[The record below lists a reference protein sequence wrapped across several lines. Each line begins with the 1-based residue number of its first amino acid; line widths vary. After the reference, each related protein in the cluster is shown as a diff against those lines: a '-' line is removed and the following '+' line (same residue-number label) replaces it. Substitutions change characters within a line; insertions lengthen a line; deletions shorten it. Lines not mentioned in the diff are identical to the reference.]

1 MNLYLLGPL
10 ELRAAGSVVD
20 AGQPRR
26 RAVLAALAADAGRP
40 VPVSTLV
47 ERVWDTAAPD
57 AARSVL
63 YAHISRLRRLLDD
76 AAAAEATWAPQDT
89 SEASKT
95 SAMPKAPGGADE
107 PARPGPLRIS
117 RTAGGYVLE
126 ADERSVD
133 LLRFRTLT
141 AQGREP
147 HLSDERRAQLLREAL
162 GLWRGVPLAGLPG
175 AWAERARTA
184 WTQERVEAALA
195 WARVLLRQERPQEVP
210 TVLQPLL
217 AEHPLCEPL
226 AVALIRSLADAGRT
240 AEALDAYAGIRRRLA
255 DELDVAPGREVQAAY
270 EEALRGGRETSGG
283 GGPAPAAVGTPA
295 PAAAPVP
302 AQLPMAVTHFSG
314 REEQLAEL
322 TRHLVD
328 ADGPDSAEAGS
339 AVVVSA
345 VSGTAGVGKTA
356 LAVRWA
362 HRMREAFP
370 DGQLYVDLRGYDPDE
385 PVSAAQALAGFLTA
399 LGVPGQEIP
408 LRLHD
413 RAARYRTA
421 VDGRRLLVLL
431 DNAASAAQ
439 VRPLLPGSPTC
450 KVVITSRDS
459 LSSLVSVHGA
469 HRMILDVL
477 SPQEALTLLRALI
490 GPRVDD
496 DPAAAAALA
505 EQCGRLPLALRVA
518 AELVLSRHRETLAQL
533 VDELRDRRR
542 RLDLLDCGDGDPRA
556 AVRAVFS
563 WSYDRLPDAEARLF
577 RLLGLHPGPDTDVY
591 GAAALA
597 GESVERTRRSLD
609 VLHRAH
615 LLHRS
620 GPGRHGMHDLL
631 RAYAA
636 ELATSHEE
644 AAERDAAM
652 TRLLDHCLAASAA
665 AMDVLYPAERHLRPA
680 VGTPPTGLPP
690 LRTADECRAWLRGAQ
705 PTLVAL
711 CSRTEEPGPSRHT
724 VRIATTLHRH
734 YERSG
739 HFADAL
745 SVHTHAV
752 RAARAVGDVRGEV
765 DVLAC
770 VGAVHRRLGDYESAR
785 RQHADA
791 LALCRRIGYPAGEA
805 RHLTNVGVL
814 HELQG
819 GYREAAEHH
828 ERAVDLFR
836 AVGDVHGEAD
846 VLNNL
851 GIVQEL
857 LEDYQASIERYQ
869 QALTLYRRTGHTFGE
884 ASALGNLGIVL
895 ARLGDH
901 AAAAGRFEQALN
913 LFRRLGHTGGEAHAL
928 SNLGDALCR
937 QGRHEEAAEHQ
948 REALAHFRRTGEP
961 YGETGALNGL
971 GEALHGAGRH
981 AEALDAHAAA
991 LELARGIGEQEE
1003 QARAHIGSAQVRQ
1016 ARGERA
1022 PAAEHLREALSLYT
1036 ALGSPRAEEARKA
1049 LLSMTG
1055 G

>member
-10 ELRAAGSVVD
+10 ELRVAGRVVD

-57 AARSVL
+57 GARSVL

-76 AAAAEATWAPQDT
+76 AAATADDGAAQ
-89 SEASKT
+89 AS
-95 SAMPKAPGGADE
+95 
-107 PARPGPLRIS
+107 PAPLRIS

-126 ADERSVD
+126 ADEHAVD
-133 LLRFRTLT
+133 LLRFRSLVV
-141 AQGREP
+141 QGREP
-147 HLSDERRAQLLREAL
+147 HLSDEQRAQVLREAL
-162 GLWRGVPLAGLPG
+162 RLWRGVPLEGLPG

-184 WTQERVEAALA
+184 WTQERVEAALG
-195 WARVLLRQERPQEVP
+195 WARALLRQERPEEAP
-210 TVLQPLL
+210 AVLRPLL
-217 AEHPLCEPL
+217 AENPLCEPL
-226 AVALIRSLADAGRT
+226 AVALIRSLSDSGRT
-240 AEALDAYAGIRRRLA
+240 AEALDTYSGISRQLTS
-255 DELDVAPGREVQAAY
+255 ELGVPPGRELRAVY
-270 EEALRGGRETSGG
+270 EELLRGAGREESPGA
-283 GGPAPAAVGTPA
+283 GPPAAVVGAPA
-295 PAAAPVP
+295 PTAVPAP
-302 AQLPMAVTHFSG
+302 AQLPMAVSHFTG
-314 REEQLAEL
+314 REEHMAEL
-322 TRHLVD
+322 TRRLVA
-328 ADGPDSAEAGS
+328 ADGPGAGGCGA

-408 LRLHD
+408 LRLDD

-421 VDGRRLLVLL
+421 VDGRRMLVLL

-469 HRMILDVL
+469 HRMVLDVL
-477 SPQEALTLLRALI
+477 SPPEALALLRALI
-490 GPRVDD
+490 GPRADA
-496 DPAAAAALA
+496 DPGAAAALA
-505 EQCGRLPLALRVA
+505 EQCGWLPLALRVA
-518 AELVLSRHRETLAQL
+518 AELVLSRRQESLARL

-542 RLDLLDCGDGDPRA
+542 RLDLLDTGDGDPRA

-563 WSYDRLPDAEARLF
+563 WSYDRLPDQEARLF
-577 RLLGLHPGPDTDVY
+577 RLLGLHPGPDADVHS
-591 GAAALA
+591 AAALV

-609 VLHRAH
+609 VLSRAH
-615 LLHRS
+615 LVQRT

-636 ELATSHEE
+636 ELAARHDG

-652 TRLLDHCLAASAA
+652 TRLLDHCLAVSAA
-665 AMDVLYPAERHLRPA
+665 AMDVLYPAERHLRPVVEA
-680 VGTPPTGLPP
+680 PGAGLPP
-690 LRTADECRAWLRGAQ
+690 LRTADECRAWLRAAQ

-745 SVHTHAV
+745 TVHTHAV
-752 RAARAVGDVRGEV
+752 RAARAVGDARGEV

-770 VGAVHRRLGDYESAR
+770 LGAVHRRLGDYESAR

-791 LALCRRIGYPAGEA
+791 LALCRRIGYRAGEA

-819 GYREAAEHH
+819 GYQEAAEHH
-828 ERAVDLFR
+828 ERAVELFR
-836 AVGDVHGEAD
+836 AVGDAHGEAD

-869 QALTLYRRTGHTFGE
+869 QALALYRRTGHTFGE

-901 AAAAGRFEQALN
+901 VAAAGRFEQALA

-928 SNLGDALCR
+928 SNLGNALCR
-937 QGRHEEAAEHQ
+937 QGRHEEAAERQ
-948 REALAHFRRTGEP
+948 SQALAHFRRTGEP

-981 AEALDAHAAA
+981 AEALEAHASA

-1003 QARAHIGSAQVRQ
+1003 QARAHIGSALVRQ
-1016 ARGERA
+1016 ARGERTDA
-1022 PAAEHLREALSLYT
+1022 VDHLRQALSLYT
-1036 ALGSPRAEEARKA
+1036 ALGSPRAEETRKT
-1049 LLSMTG
+1049 LLAMTAG
-1055 G
+1055 